1 MKLLH
6 TFAAASA
13 VLALSFGSAWA
24 AGNKQDKDPGFN
36 ALDKNSDGSLSRT
49 EAQANPDLAKRFAA
63 ADTDHDGKLSRT
75 EYLKVMAKEDFNSVK
90 EKVGNLFD
98 KKDSGSGSSSAGSS
112 SRK

>member
-13 VLALSFGSAWA
+13 VLALSFGSVWA
-24 AGNKQDKDPGFN
+24 AGNKDKDPGFN
-36 ALDKNSDGSLSRT
+36 ALDKNNDGSLSKT

-98 KKDSGSGSSSAGSS
+98 KKDSSSSAGGTRST
-112 SRK
+112 K